1 MSSLRGLLASEC
13 DIQQLQVEL
22 PSFHVGTMGASLRG
36 KYAIVIDTWSSGP
49 LQHVPERPFLG
60 CLTKSYV

>member
-22 PSFHVGTMGASLRG
+22 PLWHDGRELERKGCDSRRHVVKRAAAARAGE
-36 KYAIVIDTWSSGP
+36 VDW
-49 LQHVPERPFLG
+49 RP
-60 CLTKSYV
+60 